1 MKNVETSRLSCRWD
15 SELAVTKKSGE
26 IQINA
31 VTAAPFA
38 ELFVDG
44 QSQGSQALANP
55 THPALDN
62 HHKNNGGTAH
72 WSVAIGPPDD
82 AAEPVTTPL
91 SLSSATATETGEG
104 EGEVLPQRTTSPT
117 LSGGGSGSVQ
127 PGSNLTLIC
136 KSSNSSSEDT
146 TADEIVGVHTIIAPG
161 APAAIRL
168 YIDAPNVSK
177 GTGSALL
184 LDGQD
189 VALLRAEVVDAE
201 GNLVTGTNASSAVN
215 VTFAVAAGPGRII
228 ASHNGDPTCHTPNLS
243 PWHTAFHGLV
253 RGIVQVTHDAAS
265 SPQHRRQL
273 RQIDLDGN
281 QRTTIAAAA
290 PEEEAGG
297 GEEAAGPTPPVASI
311 NVTASSPGLAT
322 GVLSIPVSDD
332 AATHSVLAAAA
343 NSRRSGDSEQ
353 LVW

>member
-1 MKNVETSRLSCRWD
+1 MN
-15 SELAVTKKSGE
+15 SGE

-31 VTAAPFA
+31 VTAAPIA

-44 QSQGSQALANP
+44 QSQGTQDFTNP
-55 THPALDN
+55 ADPGLE
-62 HHKNNGGTAH
+62 HHKNNGGTAQ
-72 WSVAIGPPDD
+72 WAVAISPD
-82 AAEPVTTPL
+82 AVPAL
-91 SLSSATATETGEG
+91 SATAEG
-104 EGEVLPQRTTSPT
+104 GNGPTPPSPAH
-117 LSGGGSGSVQ
+117 SNGVQ

-136 KSSNSSSEDT
+136 KSSNSSA
-146 TADEIVGVHTIIAPG
+146 TAEIVGVHTIIAPG

-168 YIDAPNVSK
+168 SIDAPNVSK

-189 VALLRAEVVDAE
+189 VALLRAEVVDTQ

-215 VTFAVAAGPGRII
+215 ITFAVTAGPGRVI

-265 SPQHRRQL
+265 FVQHRHRL
-273 RQIDLDGN
+273 REIDLDGN
-281 QRTTIAAAA
+281 RRTTIAAALQ
-290 PEEEAGG
+290 E
-297 GEEAAGPTPPVASI
+297 GEKAGPTPTSIEVA
-311 NVTASSPGLAT
+311 ASSLGLAT
-322 GVLSIPVSDD
+322 GMISIPVSTD
-332 AATHSVLAAAA
+332 AAKHSVLAAAA
-343 NSRRSGDSEQ
+343 DSRAGSAEQ